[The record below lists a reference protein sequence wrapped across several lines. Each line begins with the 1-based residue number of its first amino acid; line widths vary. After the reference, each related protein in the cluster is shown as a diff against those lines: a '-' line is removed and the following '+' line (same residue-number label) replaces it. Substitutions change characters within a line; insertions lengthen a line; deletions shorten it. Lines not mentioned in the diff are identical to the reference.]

1 MKPRLKRT
9 AERTA
14 KAIPIR
20 SLTPFKFEN
29 GSVSKA
35 IPITPKKKA
44 SRSYRLTRSP
54 IIKKLINEVRKGL
67 YRIITIFER
76 SVNLTAKNSVAKP
89 RKPVTHLIVKHIATC
104 LLISK
109 GDTLKAYRIP
119 ETIIMAKRDL
129 KYKIS
134 KTVILLI

>member
-14 KAIPIR
+14 KAMPIR

-67 YRIITIFER
+67 
-76 SVNLTAKNSVAKP
+76 
-89 RKPVTHLIVKHIATC
+89 
-104 LLISK
+104 
-109 GDTLKAYRIP
+109 
-119 ETIIMAKRDL
+119 
-129 KYKIS
+129 
-134 KTVILLI
+134 